1 MGQPLVDRPE
11 VHSSGNEQQNSSKL
25 EGDVKSA
32 DGGDALQEKSNV
44 VNKSQDFDDHDN
56 ENMLTME
63 IKPSKRQLLSP
74 ENMQN
79 LIGKRKIPVQKIH
92 SML

>member
-1 MGQPLVDRPE
+1 MALVDRPE
-11 VHSSGNEQQNSSKL
+11 VHSSGNEQQNSSKF

-32 DGGDALQEKSNV
+32 DGEKNND
-44 VNKSQDFDDHDN
+44 VNQSQDFDDQDN
-56 ENMLTME
+56 DNMLTME

-79 LIGKRKIPVQKIH
+79 LIGKRKKPVQKI
-92 SML
+92 

>member
-1 MGQPLVDRPE
+1 MALVDRPE

-32 DGGDALQEKSNV
+32 DGEKNNDANQ
-44 VNKSQDFDDHDN
+44 SQDFDDHDN

-74 ENMQN
+74 ENLQN
-79 LIGKRKIPVQKIH
+79 FIGKRKKPVQKIQ

>member
-1 MGQPLVDRPE
+1 MALVDRPE

-25 EGDVKSA
+25 EGDVKPA
-32 DGGDALQEKSNV
+32 DGEKN
-44 VNKSQDFDDHDN
+44 NDLNQIQDFYDHEND
-56 ENMLTME
+56 NMLTME

-79 LIGKRKIPVQKIH
+79 LIGKRKKPVQKIH

>member
-1 MGQPLVDRPE
+1 M
-11 VHSSGNEQQNSSKL
+11 
-25 EGDVKSA
+25 KSA
-32 DGGDALQEKSNV
+32 DGDKNND
-44 VNKSQDFDDHDN
+44 VNQSQDFDDHEND
-56 ENMLTME
+56 NMLTME

>member
-1 MGQPLVDRPE
+1 MALVDRPE

-32 DGGDALQEKSNV
+32 DGEKN
-44 VNKSQDFDDHDN
+44 NDLNQIQDFYDHEND
-56 ENMLTME
+56 NMLTME

-79 LIGKRKIPVQKIH
+79 LIGKRKKPVQKIH